1 MKKVLI
7 TGAGSYIGT
16 SFDAWNEEHGPLFTI
31 DTLDMKTD
39 AWRDYDFHGYD
50 AVFHVAGIA
59 HADVGNATEE
69 QKALYYKVNT
79 DLTIACA
86 EKAKADGV
94 GQFLFMSSMIVYG
107 DSGRL
112 GEPRKITADT
122 DPAPANFYGDSKL
135 KAEEGIRK
143 LADDNFKV
151 VILRPPMIY
160 GKGSKGNYPIL
171 AKMARKLP
179 LFPQIQNERSM
190 LYVGNLC
197 KFVSLMILN
206 KEQGIFFPQN
216 AEYVQ
221 TSHLVQMIAT
231 AHHKKIHLTK
241 LFNPAVILLSKIGGK
256 FGRLADKAF
265 GNMSYDMQMSVY
277 PQEYRVYSLEE
288 SIQRTEQ

>member
-94 GQFLFMSSMIVYG
+94 GQFLLMSSMIVYG

-112 GEPRKITADT
+112 GEPDRK
-122 DPAPANFYGDSKL
+122 S
-135 KAEEGIRK
+135 
-143 LADDNFKV
+143 V
-151 VILRPPMIY
+151 V
-160 GKGSKGNYPIL
+160 
-171 AKMARKLP
+171 
-179 LFPQIQNERSM
+179 
-190 LYVGNLC
+190 
-197 KFVSLMILN
+197 
-206 KEQGIFFPQN
+206 
-216 AEYVQ
+216 
-221 TSHLVQMIAT
+221 
-231 AHHKKIHLTK
+231 
-241 LFNPAVILLSKIGGK
+241 
-256 FGRLADKAF
+256 
-265 GNMSYDMQMSVY
+265 
-277 PQEYRVYSLEE
+277 
-288 SIQRTEQ
+288 

>member
-1 MKKVLI
+1 MSDTAAKCPAI
-7 TGAGSYIGT
+7 R
-16 SFDAWNEEHGPLFTI
+16 SFPRFLALREMRRRPRTYLPMFCIYFGVMLLLFNLFI
-31 DTLDMKTD
+31 
-39 AWRDYDFHGYD
+39 Y
-50 AVFHVAGIA
+50 
-59 HADVGNATEE
+59 TESRI
-69 QKALYYKVNT
+69 QSDILYYKVNT

-112 GEPRKITADT
+112 GDPRKITADT
-122 DPAPANFYGDSKL
+122 DPAPANFYGDSKF

-171 AKMARKLP
+171 VKMARKLP

-197 KFVSLMILN
+197 KLISLMILN
-206 KEQGIFFPQN
+206 EEQGIFFPQN
-216 AEYVQ
+216 AEYVR
-221 TSHLVQMIAT
+221 TSQMVQQIAE
-231 AHHKKIHLTK
+231 AHQKKIHLTK
-241 LFNPAVILLSKIGGK
+241 VFNPGVILLSRLGGK

-265 GNMSYDMQMSVY
+265 GNMSMTC
-277 PQEYRVYSLEE
+277 R
-288 SIQRTEQ
+288 